1 MLKPKSECASMAKS
15 KNVLILVLGSP
26 GAGKTTLIK
35 SMAESDSESRFK
47 VINIGTLM
55 AEEVESENI
64 PRDKLRY
71 LPTSRIKELRKRAF
85 GKIAAMKGTVIV
97 DTHATVE
104 KGNKFIFG
112 LPINDLQYMGTVQ
125 GIIYVDASPEELIK
139 RRSSD
144 TVRKRENDDEEVLNL
159 QRQLNLSVVTMY
171 GSMYDIPVYI
181 LHNKEN
187 GLKQA
192 SLDFK
197 SFVEDIIKN
206 SEYG

>member
-1 MLKPKSECASMAKS
+1 MAKS